1 MSVFDSQ
8 DLLEIKAAAREYN
21 VPAIT
26 LELAIKRGALR
37 ALEIAG
43 SPKLLR
49 QDMEQFVKRTI
60 KRGAGNIV
68 AGRIRPTPQ

>member
-8 DLLEIKAAAREYN
+8 DLLEIKAAAREYD
-21 VPAIT
+21 VPAIS

-37 ALEIAG
+37 TLEIAG

-49 QDMEQFVKRTI
+49 HDMEQFVKRTV

-68 AGRIRPTPQ
+68 ASRIRPAP